1 MDTASHRL
9 KHDQERASVA
19 TTPAAPALAAPTLT
33 ATTPYAPVSRLG
45 ERLRS
50 LRLTAGLTQ
59 SQVAGERFSKEYI
72 SQIERGK
79 TRPTEESIV
88 WLAARLGVDAT
99 FLGGG
104 VSTDLRLRIEALL
117 ARAEALSES
126 HRHSEAVEL
135 FASTRRDVGATGSTE
150 LEVRALS
157 GEAWAHVQK
166 GDARE
171 AVKLLQ
177 VARELAEGPQFSDVD
192 RADVLFRLGVCRY
205 KLSSITTAASLFDE
219 AIALVDASGLPCD
232 LLRVDIL
239 GWRSRC
245 RRRQRDFEAAR
256 EDVEAALELAQAM
269 DDRRAVANTYFQASL
284 VAERMGQWGVSRT
297 YAQQAKALYQELND
311 ERNVGRLM
319 LNLGGLH
326 LLLGKPQQALDH
338 LKASFAL
345 AVEAESQPDAAQAL
359 GSLATVHLHLADYD
373 AADEN
378 ARKALA
384 LLDGREDFPDEVGQS
399 HLVLGRALL
408 ERGRFDEAKESFEA
422 ADAVFEQ
429 MGSVGHRAGA
439 WVSLGDLASRRE
451 DDREA
456 ARLYRNA
463 AEALQDIRF

>member
-1 MDTASHRL
+1 MNAARPSPAEELPPAATAP
-9 KHDQERASVA
+9 AA
-19 TTPAAPALAAPTLT
+19 TTPFAPA
-33 ATTPYAPVSRLG
+33 SRVG

-50 LRLTAGLTQ
+50 LRLAAGLTQ
-59 SQVAGERFSKEYI
+59 SQVGGDRFSKEYI

-79 TRPTEESIV
+79 TRPTSEAIA
-88 WLAARLGVDAT
+88 WLAGQLGVDPA
-99 FLGGG
+99 FLGSG
-104 VSTDLRLRIEALL
+104 VSTDLRGRIEALL
-117 ARAEALSES
+117 ARAEALTES
-126 HRHSEAVEL
+126 HRYAEAVEL
-135 FASTRRDVGATGSTE
+135 FASARRDIGATGSAE

-157 GEAWAHVQK
+157 GEAWASLQD
-166 GDARE
+166 GNARE
-171 AVKLLQ
+171 AVDLLQ

-192 RADVLFRLGVCRY
+192 RADILFRLGVCRY
-205 KLSSITTAASLFDE
+205 KLSSIATAAALFDE
-219 AIALVDASGLPCD
+219 ALALAATSGLPCD
-232 LLRVDIL
+232 LLRADVL

-256 EDVEAALELAQAM
+256 EDVEAALELAQSA

-284 VAERMGQWGVSRT
+284 VAERMGHWIVSRN
-297 YAQQAKALYQELND
+297 YAQQAKLLYQELND

-319 LNLGGLH
+319 LNLGGLQ
-326 LLLGKPQQALDH
+326 LVLGKPQDAIEH
-338 LKASFAL
+338 LNASFAL
-345 AVEAESQPDAAQAL
+345 AVEADSQPDAAQAL
-359 GSLATVHLHLADYD
+359 GSLATVHLHLADFD

-399 HLVLGRALL
+399 YLVLGRSLL
-408 ERGRFDEAKESFEA
+408 ERGRFDEAEECFKA

-429 MGSVGHRAGA
+429 MASAGHRAGA
-439 WVSLGDLASRRE
+439 WVARGDLASRRG

>member
-1 MDTASHRL
+1 MDAAADISR
-9 KHDQERASVA
+9 HDDELAPSVTIPAA
-19 TTPAAPALAAPTLT
+19 TTPAAPA
-33 ATTPYAPVSRLG
+33 SRLG

-50 LRLTAGLTQ
+50 LRLAAGLTQ

-79 TRPTEESIV
+79 TRPTPESV
-88 WLAARLGVDAT
+88 AWLAAQLGVDPA
-99 FLGGG
+99 FLGSG
-104 VSTDLRLRIEALL
+104 VSTDLRGRVEALL
-117 ARAEALSES
+117 ARAEALTEA
-126 HRHSEAVEL
+126 HRYVEAAEL
-135 FASTRRDVGATGSTE
+135 FASARRDIGATGSAE

-157 GEAWAHVQK
+157 GEAWARVQE

-171 AVKLLQ
+171 AVALLL

-192 RADVLFRLGVCRY
+192 RADLLFRLGVCRY
-205 KLSSITTAASLFDE
+205 KLSSIATAVGLFDE
-219 AIALVDASGLPCD
+219 ALALACSSGLPCD
-232 LLRVDIL
+232 LLRADIL

-245 RRRQRDFEAAR
+245 RRRQRDFDMAR
-256 EDVEAALELAQAM
+256 EDVEAALELAQGV
-269 DDRRAVANTYFQASL
+269 DDRRVVANTYFQASL
-284 VAERMGQWGVSRT
+284 VAERMGHWVVSRN
-297 YAQQAKALYQELND
+297 YAQQAKVLYQELND

-319 LNLGGLH
+319 LNLGGLK
-326 LLLGKPQQALDH
+326 LVLGKPGQAIEH

-345 AVEAESQPDAAQAL
+345 AVEADSQPDAAQAL

-384 LLDGREDFPDEVGQS
+384 LLEGRDDFPDEIGQS
-399 HLVLGRALL
+399 QLVLGRALL
-408 ERGRFDEAKESFEA
+408 ERGRLEEAEECFEA

-429 MGSVGHRAGA
+429 MASVGHRAGA
-439 WVSLGDLASRRE
+439 WVARGDLASRRG

-456 ARLYRNA
+456 ARWYRNA